1 MFWRVG
7 GERGRELHGWV
18 ITAEG
23 FVPDINP
30 PDVIVKAGSGV
41 WDFSVKDVDGQGRC
55 RVGNGCAYNPLHL
68 IEAIYRFVSGSMDAP
83 SLDGIQFS
91 DDFKAWHERM
101 GDDWL

>member
-18 ITAEG
+18 VNEHDEFST
-23 FVPDINP
+23 DDP

-41 WDFSVKDVDGQGRC
+41 WDFSVKGVNGQGRC

-68 IEAIYRFVSGSMDAP
+68 IEAIFRFVNGSMDAP

-101 GDDWL
+101 GDDWV